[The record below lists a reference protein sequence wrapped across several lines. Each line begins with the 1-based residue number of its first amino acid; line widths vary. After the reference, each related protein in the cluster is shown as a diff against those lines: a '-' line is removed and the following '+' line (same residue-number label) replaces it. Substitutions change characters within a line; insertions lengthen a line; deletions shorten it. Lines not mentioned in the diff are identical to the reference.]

1 MRKPGPVGSRQVI
14 KVGELSLVALS
25 DGRFRMPRE
34 FLSSP
39 EAHDELADA
48 DGQVNLPIG
57 CFLLPGDEPVLI
69 DIGYGP
75 ENPTD
80 LLSGGHLLSELAW
93 AGYRPD
99 DITTIALT
107 HPHPDHVGWLT
118 SPDGIP
124 TFPRA
129 RLILADGDYG
139 YFVRQ
144 GQGEMAAHIRAGL
157 ASMFDLG
164 RAELLTGERA
174 LTSHLTALLAPGHT
188 PGHTVFAVHD
198 HGERALLLGDAIYCP
213 QQLARSDWAAL
224 SDVDPALAAR
234 TRSALARDLDHHGG
248 AAVGAHFPG
257 LVAARVLAGPNGTRE
272 E

>member
-1 MRKPGPVGSRQVI
+1 MTGPEPVGSRQVI

-25 DGRFRMPRE
+25 DGRFRMSRE

-39 EAHDELADA
+39 AAHDELAGA
-48 DGQVNLPIG
+48 DGQVDLPIG
-57 CFLLPGDEPVLI
+57 CFLLPGDEPLLI

-75 ENPTD
+75 ENPTG
-80 LLSGGHLLSELAW
+80 LLSGGWLLAELAW

-118 SPDGIP
+118 STDGTP

-144 GQGEMAAHIRAGL
+144 ERGDMAEHIRAGL
-157 ASMFDLG
+157 SSMLDLG
-164 RAELLTGERA
+164 RAELLTAERA
-174 LTSHLTALLAPGHT
+174 LTPHLTALPAPGHT

-213 QQLARSDWAAL
+213 QQLAHSDWSAL

-234 TRSALARDLDHHGG
+234 TRSALARDLDRHGG
-248 AAVGAHFPG
+248 TAVGAHFPG
-257 LVAARVLAGPNGTRE
+257 LVAARVLAGPGSTRE
-272 E
+272 G